1 MQQHVILWPLVRTMW
16 SEPQMWEHRKSAI
29 EHFFHLSTSS
39 FKPRST
45 GCTIHVSSCLEEEDP
60 VQNLKPLEAFCLFVC
75 VSVSL
80 ALLFQGDVTSQL
92 SQVGQFFNQLIIK
105 SQLMFHSLIW
115 LLSVIK
121 WTQYFLELWRWTG
134 ESMKREHQFKI
145 PWCRECLFFFFLFFF
160 TVSRWWS
167 RHPLTAREGK
177 MLGFYRCHHLNR
189 NFWTKK

>member
-1 MQQHVILWPLVRTMW
+1 MYYSCIIMSSRGGSCTTFKAF
-16 SEPQMWEHRKSAI
+16 RG
-29 EHFFHLSTSS
+29 FF
-39 FKPRST
+39 
-45 GCTIHVSSCLEEEDP
+45 
-60 VQNLKPLEAFCLFVC
+60 FVC
-75 VSVSL
+75 ASVSL
-80 ALLFQGDVTSQL
+80 APLFQGDVTSQL
-92 SQVGQFFNQLIIK
+92 SQVGQFVNQLIIK
-105 SQLMFHSLIW
+105 SQLMFHPLIW

-121 WTQYFLELWRWTG
+121 WTKYFLELWRWTG

-145 PWCRECLFFFFLFFF
+145 PWGRECFFFFFFLCF